1 MINDGNRD
9 NESIA
14 ISFCFMYNSTR
25 IVCIN
30 KEDNLM
36 DKNDSEFRERQEIIA
51 EIQSLYQDIFEWKR
65 MI

>member
-1 MINDGNRD
+1 
-9 NESIA
+9 
-14 ISFCFMYNSTR
+14 
-25 IVCIN
+25 
-30 KEDNLM
+30 M